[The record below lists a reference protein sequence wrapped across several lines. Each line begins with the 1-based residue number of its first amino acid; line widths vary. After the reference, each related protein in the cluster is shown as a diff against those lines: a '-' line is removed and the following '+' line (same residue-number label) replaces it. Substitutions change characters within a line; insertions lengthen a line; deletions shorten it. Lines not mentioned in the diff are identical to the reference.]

1 MKRLTL
7 FAAAAA
13 IAGIALSFILRPSRT
28 SSTVEIVK
36 EVPIL
41 EPCME
46 PIIAEWPRDG
56 TKPPGARVTY
66 SSRASL
72 QDLQSAYVTMA
83 QRHTCDRPIEITST
97 RTSAECT
104 DPTITDF
111 GWVILDP
118 ENGCRPVEVGFLL
131 KE

>member
-1 MKRLTL
+1 MKRLPL
-7 FAAAAA
+7 LIAAATAGVV
-13 IAGIALSFILRPSRT
+13 IAFALWPSRT
-28 SSTVEIVK
+28 SRTPSIVK

-46 PIIAEWPRDG
+46 PIIATWPRDG
-56 TKPPGARVTY
+56 AKPPGTRVTY
-66 SSRASL
+66 SSRAAL
-72 QDLQSAYVTMA
+72 QDLQGAYVAMA
-83 QRHTCDRPIEITST
+83 QRHTCDRPIEITAT
-97 RTSAECT
+97 RTSAECD